1 MFENHKFLIFQEKT
15 FDFVIKISFILLLV
29 TLFGFSQNAPEYL
42 STLDY
47 YLKIYICLFLI
58 WRFNPLRSKFQFTN
72 LDAKISFNAG
82 LFILASTAL
91 NEYVKFIEV
100 DIVSKIKEV
109 FFNTFYYFRFVL
121 FFLIVFLRV
130 LFFDELLKNSCKC
143 VIICFPKTLSISY
156 SFKFLS
162 KHS

>member
-91 NEYVKFIEV
+91 NEYVKFVEV

-109 FFNTFYYFRFVL
+109 FFNTF
-121 FFLIVFLRV
+121 
-130 LFFDELLKNSCKC
+130 
-143 VIICFPKTLSISY
+143 
-156 SFKFLS
+156 
-162 KHS
+162 

>member
-109 FFNTFYYFRFVL
+109 FFNTF
-121 FFLIVFLRV
+121 
-130 LFFDELLKNSCKC
+130 
-143 VIICFPKTLSISY
+143 
-156 SFKFLS
+156 
-162 KHS
+162 

>member
-15 FDFVIKISFILLLV
+15 FDFVIKIAFILLLV

-109 FFNTFYYFRFVL
+109 FFNTF
-121 FFLIVFLRV
+121 
-130 LFFDELLKNSCKC
+130 
-143 VIICFPKTLSISY
+143 
-156 SFKFLS
+156 
-162 KHS
+162 

>member
-15 FDFVIKISFILLLV
+15 FDFVITIAFILLLV
-29 TLFGFSQNAPEYL
+29 TLFGFSQKAPEYL

-58 WRFNPLRSKFQFTN
+58 WRFNPFRSKFHFTS

-91 NEYVKFIEV
+91 NEYVKFVEF
-100 DIVSKIKEV
+100 DIVTKIKKT
-109 FFNTFYYFRFVL
+109 FFNNY
-121 FFLIVFLRV
+121 
-130 LFFDELLKNSCKC
+130 
-143 VIICFPKTLSISY
+143 
-156 SFKFLS
+156 
-162 KHS
+162 

>member
-29 TLFGFSQNAPEYL
+29 TLFVFSQNAPEYL

-109 FFNTFYYFRFVL
+109 FFNTF
-121 FFLIVFLRV
+121 
-130 LFFDELLKNSCKC
+130 
-143 VIICFPKTLSISY
+143 
-156 SFKFLS
+156 
-162 KHS
+162 

>member
-29 TLFGFSQNAPEYL
+29 TLFGFSQKAPEYL

-91 NEYVKFIEV
+91 NEYVKFVEV

-109 FFNTFYYFRFVL
+109 FFNTL
-121 FFLIVFLRV
+121 WNLMDNSIV
-130 LFFDELLKNSCKC
+130 
-143 VIICFPKTLSISY
+143 
-156 SFKFLS
+156 
-162 KHS
+162 

>member
-1 MFENHKFLIFQEKT
+1 MIENHKFLIFQEKT

-109 FFNTFYYFRFVL
+109 FFNTF
-121 FFLIVFLRV
+121 
-130 LFFDELLKNSCKC
+130 
-143 VIICFPKTLSISY
+143 
-156 SFKFLS
+156 
-162 KHS
+162 

>member
-29 TLFGFSQNAPEYL
+29 TLFGFSQYAPEYL

-109 FFNTFYYFRFVL
+109 FFNTF
-121 FFLIVFLRV
+121 
-130 LFFDELLKNSCKC
+130 
-143 VIICFPKTLSISY
+143 
-156 SFKFLS
+156 
-162 KHS
+162 